1 LDLHCEHDMM
11 SLDRE
16 TAARVERLRQS
27 NATGP
32 RIISV
37 YLNTRWSDEHQ
48 RDLTRVFLTREL
60 RHAREAGLG
69 ASDDLDWI
77 EQEGRDL
84 VGQVTLPNAHGI
96 ALFACRALGLREIFP
111 VRTPFQETFD
121 VAERPR
127 LGPLL
132 AMLGEHAS
140 TLVVFVDGETARLVP
155 LHPSGA
161 DHEVRLE
168 ASIPGHHR
176 RGGWAQLAQSR
187 YARHVEAHRGQHFEA
202 VAWAVTEA
210 VDSEKIQQII
220 LAGHEDRLS
229 SFRAYLPERLQR
241 LVVGHVH
248 AARWE
253 NTSAIV
259 ARAAER
265 LDLQEHSNVV
275 ADVDAVL
282 TEAAKGGRAVA
293 GAGTLDAA
301 RRAAIYHLYILEG
314 FHRPGRE
321 CERCGA
327 LQETGEQC
335 WLCAGTTRD
344 ADIGTA
350 LVDRVVA
357 TGGIVHRVAEHQDLA
372 AVGGVAARLR
382 YSLTPP
388 KPPPATA

>member
-1 LDLHCEHDMM
+1 MMFLH
-11 SLDRE
+11 RE
-16 TAARVERLRQS
+16 TATRVERLRQS
-27 NATGP
+27 HATGP
-32 RIISV
+32 QIISV

-60 RHAREAGLG
+60 RRAREAGLG
-69 ASDDLDWI
+69 APDDLDWI

-84 VGQVTLPNAHGI
+84 VAQVELPDAHGV

-111 VRTPFQETFD
+111 VRMPFQEMFD
-121 VAERPR
+121 VAESPR

-132 AMLGEHAS
+132 AMLGEHPL
-140 TLVVFVDGETARLVP
+140 TLVVFVDGETARLVA
-155 LHPSGA
+155 LDPSGA
-161 DHEVRLE
+161 DQEVRLE

-187 YARHVEAHRGQHFEA
+187 YARHVEAHRGQHFQA
-202 VAWAVTEA
+202 VAQAVTEA

-229 SFRAYLPERLQR
+229 DFRDHLPERLQR

-253 NTSAIV
+253 DTNAIL

-265 LDLQEHSNVV
+265 LDLQEHSNAA
-275 ADVDAVL
+275 ADVDGVL

-293 GAGTLDAA
+293 GPGTLDAA
-301 RRAAIYHLYILEG
+301 RRAAVHRLYILEE

-327 LQETGEQC
+327 LQETGQQC

-344 ADIGTA
+344 IDIGPA
-350 LVDRVVA
+350 LVDRVIA
-357 TGGIVHRVAEHQDLA
+357 TGGIVHRVTGHQGLA
-372 AVGGVAARLR
+372 AVGGIAARLR

-388 KPPPATA
+388 SPPPAA